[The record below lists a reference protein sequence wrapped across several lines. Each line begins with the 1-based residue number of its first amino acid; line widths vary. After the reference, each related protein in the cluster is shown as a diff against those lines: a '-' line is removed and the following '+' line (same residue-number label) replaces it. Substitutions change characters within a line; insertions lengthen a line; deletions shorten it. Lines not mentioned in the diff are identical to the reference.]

1 MDILFGVPQ
10 ESILRPLL
18 FNIFFCDIFL
28 FCKDVDFASYAHDN
42 TPHCIGKTTEEVII
56 QLKKS

>member
-1 MDILFGVPQ
+1 MNILFGVPQ

-28 FCKDVDFASYAHDN
+28 FCKEVDFASYAHDN

-56 QLKKS
+56 